1 MRLTR
6 PGSFGVY
13 STVVALVGLAALATR
28 FWGLGGRFMHH
39 DEAVHAWFAA
49 ELLAGRGYHAD
60 PVYHGPLLYH
70 LEALAFSLFGAGDLQ
85 ARLVSALAGA
95 VLVVALVFLF
105 RRIVGPVPAL
115 VAAVLA
121 TTSPTLVFYSRFN
134 NHDALVA
141 LWSLVLLWVPLALGR
156 FPTSR
161 VLALGTVALSL
172 GIATKLNIWFIVA
185 AAGSWMVFRARHS
198 PVDGRDVWGALRAFR
213 GWPWL
218 GLLAAFVLGAL
229 YLTTFRYHGEHA
241 GGFATALTRTASA
254 PLVDPV
260 MHWAT
265 MHAEERLGG
274 PFHYYGVLL
283 LVYEPL
289 ILLGALG
296 LVVEDAVRRRRL
308 LWLTVAAAA
317 ATGLGV
323 LWLDPDQQAAL
334 RAIAHLD
341 RLHVPFVVLGA
352 GLVLGAV
359 RELLARGRDTEAYLV
374 CVASTVT
381 ALYSYAGE
389 KVPWLA
395 VHVVVPWLLVV
406 AIRLTRWWG
415 ATTGQWRGMLAT
427 GVVVCSAIAT
437 WSTVALLTFNR
448 HNVGEPMLQVEF
460 AGDVRLVVDAIV
472 QRSATAA
479 PGEPV
484 AEIERPYQWPFHWY
498 LRDVRVNYVEEVEGL
513 PRAPFV
519 LAGRASPA
527 DLPGYTSQQGLYH
540 TGSWWL
546 GQASALDARGLVR
559 FWWRR
564 DRWGPRWTSR
574 FYVWR
579 LDEPRDHHPPP

>member
-1 MRLTR
+1 MKSVRL
-6 PGSFGVY
+6 GSFGVY
-13 STVVALVGLAALATR
+13 WAVVALVGLATLATR
-28 FWGLGGRFMHH
+28 FWSLGGRFMHH

-49 ELLAGRGYHAD
+49 ELLSGRGYHAD

-70 LEALAFSLFGAGDLQ
+70 LEALVFGLFGAGDLQ
-85 ARLVSALAGA
+85 ARLVSAVAGV
-95 VLVVALVFLF
+95 VLVFAFVSLF
-105 RRIVGPVPAL
+105 RRIIGPAPAL
-115 VAAVLA
+115 VAAALA
-121 TTSPTLVFYSRFN
+121 ATSPTLVFYSRFN

-156 FPTSR
+156 FPTSM
-161 VLALGTVALSL
+161 VLALGAAALSL
-172 GIATKLNIWFIVA
+172 GIATKLNIWFVVA
-185 AAGSWMVFRARHS
+185 AAGSWMALGVRRS
-198 PVDGRDVWGALRAFR
+198 PVDGRDVWGALRTFR

-218 GLLAAFVLGAL
+218 GLLATFFLGAL
-229 YLTTFRYHGEHA
+229 YLTTFRYHVDQT
-241 GGFATALTRTASA
+241 GGLAAALAQTASA

-260 MHWAT
+260 VHWAT
-265 MHAEERLGG
+265 MHVEERLGG

-296 LVVEDAVRRRRL
+296 LVLEDAVGRRRL
-308 LWLTVAAAA
+308 LFLTLAAAA
-317 ATGLGV
+317 ATAFGV
-323 LWLDPDQQAAL
+323 LWLGPDQQAAL

-341 RLHVPFVVLGA
+341 RLHAPFVVLGA

-374 CVASTVT
+374 FVASLVT

-395 VHVVVPWLLVV
+395 GHVLVPWLLVV
-406 AIRLTRWWG
+406 AVRLPRWWD
-415 ATTGQWRGMLAT
+415 ATAGLRRATLVT
-427 GVVVCSAIAT
+427 GVVVCWAIAT

-472 QRSATAA
+472 RRAATAA

-498 LRDVRVNYVEEVEGL
+498 LRDVRVSYVEEVEGP

-519 LAGRASPA
+519 LAGRASPI

-546 GQASALDARGLVR
+546 AQASAFDARGLVR